1 MSRVA
6 GRITLSIRL
15 NHFPPLTPF
24 PSADTMRSVQIVAS
38 AHHKSRG
45 CPPVASL
52 PCLAVTAL
60 PGLSCSIPN
69 LSHPASCLPS
79 LETSFPAPSTA
90 RSGLGSTK
98 ALTPDDLTQT
108 ARSLRLRRLAV
119 PTFRPQ
125 PRDPPNCR
133 FEYQPP
139 SAPEVV
145 PGFAIHE
152 QARHKTPPKQVRH
165 PTDCRFTSGCSPP
178 RLAATQLPS
187 ISGLRPTQARTCTV
201 QTKRPHGRTHGR
213 AWPGH
218 PRLCHAR
225 IENRVIT
232 GPILTRVL
240 ARPVMTQ

>member
-125 PRDPPNCR
+125 PRDPPNGR

-165 PTDCRFTSGCSPP
+165 PTDCQFTSSCSPP
-178 RLAATQLPS
+178 VGPSLAVQPRRRSYLRFLGCDQPGP
-187 ISGLRPTQARTCTV
+187 GLA
-201 QTKRPHGRTHGR
+201 
-213 AWPGH
+213 PGH
-218 PRLCHAR
+218 DVTLAPGGYVNLNGGWYYWQHHVGAAGPGPTRRLC
-225 IENRVIT
+225 V
-232 GPILTRVL
+232 
-240 ARPVMTQ
+240 